1 MSNRIINY
9 TVQKLNEQV
18 HDETVDT
25 RTSIEKNENILDQSN
40 DYKVQVKSFKT
51 NINLPILTIDETDKI
66 AFVLTGDVDDTPV
79 QVPLVTSKTDIY
91 NIEELVLRMNLA
103 FIVGSNTVKS
113 NNPTFASSL
122 SDSILHPFIKYI
134 SEENSYAYLVPTEYN
149 EAPYT
154 FATYFTPKISRAI
167 YFGYLDTLF
176 NSIIDSTNLE
186 YNRLDTNSFDQII
199 SAIGHTFFIYVNR
212 DPEYK
217 SLTDNDSIV
226 VVAKS
231 IPVNGSLEHEEKRI
245 ETQILKQYKLT
256 SKECEFGNIVY
267 NKTYDDYYELISHY
281 PLSRIDIELFIRKD
295 NGELIPVKMHSKD
308 FYSIDI
314 EFVKI

>member
-1 MSNRIINY
+1 MNKIINY
-9 TVQKLNEQV
+9 TVQKLNEKV
-18 HDETVDT
+18 HDETIDT

-51 NINLPILTIDETDKI
+51 NINLPIITLDETDKV
-66 AFVLTGDVDDTPV
+66 AFVLTGDVNTNPV
-79 QVPLVTSKTDIY
+79 QVSVVPSKTDIF
-91 NIEELVLRMNLA
+91 NIEDLVYRMNLSM
-103 FIVGSNTVKS
+103 IVAVNILKS

-122 SDSILHPFIKYI
+122 SSNDLHSFIRYN
-134 SEENSYAYLVPTEYN
+134 SEANSYAYLVPTEFN
-149 EAPYT
+149 ATPYG
-154 FATYFTPKISRAI
+154 FATYFTPKLSRAL
-167 YFGYLDTLF
+167 YFGYLDTIF

-186 YNRLDTNSFDQII
+186 YNRVDTNIFDQTIQ
-199 SAIGHTFFIYVNR
+199 SVGHTFFIYVNR
-212 DPEYK
+212 DPEYR
-217 SLTDNDSIV
+217 SLTDNDSLV

-231 IPVNGSLEHEEKRI
+231 IPVNGSMEHKQKRI

-267 NKTYDDYYELISHY
+267 NGIEDDYYELISHY

-295 NGELIPVKMHSKD
+295 TGELLPVKMHSKD
-308 FYSIDI
+308 FYSVDL